1 MDKHKLYVKAT
12 IYFGLASI
20 AMLILI
26 VVFLEVEMEEIF
38 DGLIIR

>member
-1 MDKHKLYVKAT
+1 MDKHKLYVKAP

-26 VVFLEVEMEEIF
+26 VVFLEVGMEEIF